1 MTAARPAG
9 PAPAARQ
16 AILDLYA
23 ENAWALD
30 AHDLPRYLAA
40 FAPDA
45 VFAETDGDGVERR
58 TAGLAVIE
66 AETSVR
72 FAGPTGHQHRMSN
85 HAFAPLPD
93 GRDGWLVW
101 SYWSTTTRDAES
113 GEVALAGTGW
123 LRDEI
128 EMLGGSP
135 RIVHR
140 SVGPWGVPS
149 AAHPFDH
156 PTAESPRG

>member
-1 MTAARPAG
+1 MIRARPAG
-9 PAPAARQ
+9 PALAARH

-40 FAPDA
+40 FAPHA
-45 VFAETDGDGVERR
+45 VFAETLGDGTEHEFAGAGAIEPE
-58 TAGLAVIE
+58 TAR
-66 AETSVR
+66 R

-101 SYWSTTTRDAES
+101 SYWSTTTRDPAS
-113 GEVALAGTGW
+113 GEVALVGTGW

-128 EMLGGSP
+128 EFVAGAP
-135 RIVHR
+135 VIVHR
-140 SVGPWGVPS
+140 RVGPWGVPTVG
-149 AAHPFDH
+149 HPFG
-156 PTAESPRG
+156 R